1 MYILYSLLLVVGL
14 LVSLPWWLLRL
25 GKYRAGFAER
35 LGSVPERLRETARP
49 GCIWIHAVS
58 VGEVLA
64 VSRLIRELEE
74 YCPERPVFVS
84 TTTATGQRLARER
97 FGENQV
103 FYNPIDL
110 EVAVRRYLSL
120 LRPAM
125 LILAETEF
133 WPNLLRL
140 AKRSGA
146 AVVIVNARISDRSFP
161 RYRRFRWFFSRV
173 LSEVDLFLAQT
184 EMDTDRLRAIGAPTD
199 RVRVSGNLKFDVQAG
214 SNSPL
219 IEDLRRAT
227 AKNAPVIV
235 CGSTADGEDDLLLH
249 AFHRVLLEHPSAVL
263 ILAPRHPERFDAVAE
278 LVLSLGLAL
287 VRRSSWSPAAPTLT
301 GCVFLLDS
309 VGELAAAYSLATLAF
324 VGGSLVPGVG
334 GHNILE
340 PAQYGIPV
348 LTGPNTSNFRE
359 IVNIFEKGGG
369 LKLVDSEGIAGEWLR
384 LLDDPKQRE
393 KLGEAAREL
402 FLKNS
407 GATARTLQAL
417 QPLLRRPAPPS

>member
-1 MYILYSLLLVVGL
+1 MYILYSLLLVVAL

-25 GKYRAGFAER
+25 GKYRTGIAER
-35 LGSVPERLRETARP
+35 FGRVPDRVSEVAKP

-64 VSRLIRELEE
+64 VTRLIRELEKAS
-74 YCPERPVFVS
+74 PERPVFIS
-84 TTTATGQRLARER
+84 STTATGQRLARER
-97 FGENQV
+97 FGDSRV
-103 FYNPIDL
+103 FYAPLDL
-110 EVAVRRYLSL
+110 GLAVRPYLNL

-140 AKRSGA
+140 ARKRGA
-146 AVVIVNARISDRSFP
+146 AVAIVNARISDRSFP

-173 LSEVDLFLAQT
+173 LSEIDLFLAQT
-184 EMDTDRLRAIGAPTD
+184 ELDAQRLREIGAPTE
-199 RVRVSGNLKFDVQAG
+199 RVRVSGNLKFDIQAS

-219 IEDLRRAT
+219 VKDLGRSIAE
-227 AKNAPVIV
+227 NAPVIV

-249 AFHRVLLEHPSAVL
+249 AFHQVLLEHPSAVL
-263 ILAPRHPERFDAVAE
+263 VLAPRHPERFDAVTD
-278 LVLSLGLAL
+278 LIRSLGLTA
-287 VRRSSWSPAAPTLT
+287 VRRSSWSADAPSLA

-309 VGELAAAYSLATLAF
+309 VGELAAVYALASLAF
-324 VGGSLVPGVG
+324 VGGSLVPGIG

-340 PAQYGIPV
+340 PAQYGVPV
-348 LTGPNTSNFRE
+348 LTGPHTFNFRQ

-369 LKLVDSEGIAGEWLR
+369 LTTVTPTNLAREWLR
-384 LLDDPKQRE
+384 LLDDPEQCRS
-393 KLGEAAREL
+393 LGAAAREL
-402 FLKNS
+402 FIKNS

-417 QPLLRRPAPPS
+417 QPLMRRPVHTP